1 VLHWCVFLEDYTPI
15 FHYIRGSDNV
25 IADALSRLPLK
36 EQGDAQHPGSDATSS
51 PNSDNEF
58 FSIARD
64 APEMF
69 DCFVNLHW
77 TWHVCNSISKTILSC
92 RRNAS
97 CYVNPPNSWRIVI
110 PSALLRPITEW
121 YHKVLGHVG
130 SSRLYESISIHFYHP
145 GLQNLID
152 ELVSRC
158 DTSQRCL

>member
-1 VLHWCVFLEDYTPI
+1 MLNIPVLMLLQVPI
-15 FHYIRGSDNV
+15 PITSFSPLLVMLPRCLI
-25 IADALSRLPLK
+25 ALSIYLK
-36 EQGDAQHPGSDATSS
+36 ITMCLS
-51 PNSDNEF
+51 
-58 FSIARD
+58 
-64 APEMF
+64 
-69 DCFVNLHW
+69 HW